1 MYIQFSCFNCD
12 FKNLN
17 ILVLLNISQTLKIRK
32 TYKLYT
38 GHIPQVLQIH
48 TLHRFNFSSHFII
61 TSLKIFF
68 VYNKDLNYK
77 IRKIIE

>member
-1 MYIQFSCFNCD
+1 M
-12 FKNLN
+12 
-17 ILVLLNISQTLKIRK
+17 SQTLKIRE

-48 TLHRFNFSSHFII
+48 TLRRFYFSSYFII

-68 VYNKDLNYK
+68 VGNMDLKYK
-77 IRKIIE
+77 IRKIN